1 MAKVIKGQKST
12 LPTAVARKW
21 HEIDASSDSMG
32 RVATKIANFLR
43 GKHKRDFIPHM
54 DMGDF
59 VVVTNIDKMKF
70 TGRKI
75 EQKKYYHHSGY
86 LGGLKTKT
94 LKDEIVRSPET
105 VLRKAV
111 FSMIDDIKFR
121 KTLLSRLKIAK
132 NNEHSYK
139 IDKPK
144 AKPVNKEAK

>member
-1 MAKVIKGQKST
+1 MLKNQKIT
-12 LPTAVARKW
+12 LPKTVTRVW
-21 HEIDASSDSMG
+21 HEIDASSLPMG
-32 RVATKIANFLR
+32 RVATQIANLLR
-43 GKHKRDFIPHM
+43 GKHKRDFTPHM

-59 VVVTNIDKMKF
+59 VVVTNVDKMKF

-111 FSMIDDIKFR
+111 WSMIDDIKFR
-121 KTLLSRLKIAK
+121 KTILSRMKMVKGTSHTYNTAK
-132 NNEHSYK
+132 
-139 IDKPK
+139 
-144 AKPVNKEAK
+144 KEAKK

>member
-1 MAKVIKGQKST
+1 MLKNQKIT
-12 LPTAVARKW
+12 LPTTVTRSW

-32 RVATKIANFLR
+32 RVATRIANLLR
-43 GKHKRDFIPHM
+43 GKHKRDFTPHM

-59 VVVTNIDKMKF
+59 VVAVNVDHMKF

-75 EQKKYYHHSGY
+75 DQKKYYTHSGY

-121 KTLLSRLKIAK
+121 KKIMSRLKVVSGT
-132 NNEHSYK
+132 EHSYK
-139 IDKPK
+139 IDK
-144 AKPVNKEAK
+144 KESK

>member
-1 MAKVIKGQKST
+1 MPQELKGQRIT
-12 LPTAVARKW
+12 LAKTVTRVW
-21 HEIDASSDSMG
+21 HEIDASSAPMG
-32 RVATKIANFLR
+32 RVATQIANLLR
-43 GKHKRDFIPHM
+43 GKNKRDFTPHM

-59 VVVTNIDKMKF
+59 VVAVNVDKLKF

-111 FSMIDDIKFR
+111 FSMIDDVKFR
-121 KTLLSRLKIAK
+121 KAILARLKIVK
-132 NNEHSYK
+132 GTTHSYNTK
-139 IDKPK
+139 GRAKAETSK
-144 AKPVNKEAK
+144 AK

>member
-1 MAKVIKGQKST
+1 MKST
-12 LPTAVARKW
+12 NITIPKTVNRAW
-21 HEIDASSDSMG
+21 HEIDASGLPMG
-32 RVATKIANFLR
+32 RVATRIANLLR
-43 GKHKRDFIPHM
+43 GKHKRDFTPHM

-59 VVVTNIDKMKF
+59 VVAINVDKLKF

-121 KTLLSRLKIAK
+121 KKLVSRLKMVKGAK
-132 NNEHSYK
+132 HTYK
-139 IDKPK
+139 IDKK
-144 AKPVNKEAK
+144 D

>member
-1 MAKVIKGQKST
+1 MLKNQKIT
-12 LPTAVARKW
+12 LPKTVKRVW
-21 HEIDASSDSMG
+21 YEIDASGNSMG
-32 RVATKIANFLR
+32 RVATKIANLLR
-43 GKHKRDFIPHM
+43 GKHKRDFTPHM

-75 EQKKYYHHSGY
+75 EQKKYYHHSGF

-105 VLRKAV
+105 VLKKAV

-121 KTLLSRLKIAK
+121 KTILSRMKVVKGTA
-132 NNEHSYK
+132 HTFK
-139 IDKPK
+139 IDKK
-144 AKPVNKEAK
+144 EKVN

>member
-1 MAKVIKGQKST
+1 MLRNQKIT
-12 LPTAVARKW
+12 LPKTVNRTW
-21 HEIDASSDSMG
+21 HEVDASGNSMG
-32 RVATKIANFLR
+32 RVATQIANLLR
-43 GKHKRDFIPHM
+43 GKHKRDFTPHM

-59 VVVTNIDKMKF
+59 VVAINVDKMKF

-121 KTLLSRLKIAK
+121 KKLLSRLKVVK
-132 NNEHSYK
+132 GDSHTYK
-139 IDKPK
+139 IDK
-144 AKPVNKEAK
+144 KESK

>member
-1 MAKVIKGQKST
+1 MLKTQKIT
-12 LPTAVARKW
+12 LPKTVTRTW
-21 HEIDASSDSMG
+21 HEIDASGDTMG
-32 RVATKIANFLR
+32 RVATKIANLLR
-43 GKHKRDFIPHM
+43 GKHKRDFTPHM

-59 VVVTNIDKMKF
+59 VVAVNVDKMKF

-121 KTLLSRLKIAK
+121 KKLLSRLKVVK
-132 NNEHSYK
+132 GTTHSYK
-139 IDKPK
+139 IDKK
-144 AKPVNKEAK
+144 GSK

>member
-1 MAKVIKGQKST
+1 MLKNQKIT
-12 LPTAVARKW
+12 LPKTVKRVW
-21 HEIDASSDSMG
+21 HEIDASSLPMG
-32 RVATKIANFLR
+32 RVATQIANLIR
-43 GKHKRDFIPHM
+43 GKHKRDFTPHM

-59 VVVTNIDKMKF
+59 VVVINVDKMKF

-111 FSMIDDIKFR
+111 WSMIDDIKFR
-121 KTLLSRLKIAK
+121 KTILSRMKMVKGTA
-132 NNEHSYK
+132 HTYK
-139 IDKPK
+139 IEK
-144 AKPVNKEAK
+144 KEKVTN

>member
-1 MAKVIKGQKST
+1 MAQVIKGQKVT
-12 LPTAVARKW
+12 IPTTITRAW
-21 HEIDASSDSMG
+21 HEIDASSAPMG
-32 RVATKIANFLR
+32 RVATQIAVLLR
-43 GKHKRDFIPHM
+43 GKNKRDFTPYM

-59 VVVTNIDKMKF
+59 VVAVNVDKLKF

-121 KTLLSRLKIAK
+121 KTILSRLKMVK
-132 NNEHSYK
+132 GTTHSYNTK
-139 IDKPK
+139 GSVKK
-144 AKPVNKEAK
+144 TKESK

>member
-1 MAKVIKGQKST
+1 MLKTQKIT
-12 LPTAVARKW
+12 LPKTVTRAW
-21 HEIDASSDSMG
+21 HEIDASGEPMG
-32 RVATKIANFLR
+32 RIATKIAVLLR

-59 VVVTNIDKMKF
+59 VVAVNVDKMKF

-75 EQKKYYHHSGY
+75 DQKKYYHHSGY

-111 FSMIDDIKFR
+111 LSMIDDIKFR
-121 KTLLSRLKIAK
+121 KTILSRLKMVK
-132 NNEHSYK
+132 GTSHSYK
-139 IDKPK
+139 IDKK
-144 AKPVNKEAK
+144 VIK